1 MWPKPL
7 LSSYWMVFS
16 AHSVA
21 RQDQQRT
28 LEVVYGFSLFLVQL
42 VQVRMG

>member
-1 MWPKPL
+1 MNEVGDPRGEDPCFPG
-7 LSSYWMVFS
+7 SRP
-16 AHSVA
+16 

-42 VQVRMG
+42 LQVRIG

>member
-1 MWPKPL
+1 MNQVGDPGGEDPR
-7 LSSYWMVFS
+7 FS
-16 AHSVA
+16 RSRP

-42 VQVRMG
+42 LQVRIG